1 VFVTFNGGNME
12 NVGMIGTG
20 AMGLALLERLKL
32 ANVEVVCFDSYAPAL
47 EPVRGLGMPVVN
59 SSAEVAAQS
68 TLIDIVVRTDQ
79 DILDC
84 VLGPK
89 GVLEG
94 SGPETL
100 LLLHSSILPQ
110 TMLKVA
116 DAARAKGVHAID
128 ACMTGVPD
136 TVRAGSLCF
145 VVGGPDQLVERARP
159 HLLKM
164 SKEVFHMGPLGTGA
178 VGKLIVNMLGG
189 AETLIVHEAIQIGIA
204 GGIPYQKA
212 LELMRRVGHNSVLN
226 RWQRTFDPSGN
237 DPLPRSGRNV
247 LNKDVPLVAE
257 LARRYHLDVP
267 ITQQLSASAQ
277 RIVEA
282 NETKT
287 KRS

>member
-1 VFVTFNGGNME
+1 ME
-12 NVGMIGTG
+12 NIGMIGTG
-20 AMGLALLERLKL
+20 AMGLALLERLRL
-32 ANVEVVCFDSYAPAL
+32 ANVEAVCFDSHAAVL
-47 EPVRGLGMPVVN
+47 EPVRALGMHVVN
-59 SSAEVAAQS
+59 SSVDVASQS

-79 DILDC
+79 DMLDC

-94 SGPETL
+94 ARPESL

-110 TMLKVA
+110 TMMKVA
-116 DAARAKGVHAID
+116 DAARAQGVHAID
-128 ACMTGVPD
+128 ACMLGVPD
-136 TVRAGSLCF
+136 AVRSGNLCF
-145 VVGGPDQLVERARP
+145 VVGGPEQLVERARP

-189 AETLIVHEAIQIGIA
+189 AETLIVHEAIQIGLA
-204 GGIPYQKA
+204 GGIPYPKA

-257 LARRYHLDVP
+257 LARLYNLDMP
-267 ITQQLSASAQ
+267 ITQELAASAQ
-277 RIVEA
+277 QVVEA
-282 NETKT
+282 NERKN
-287 KRS
+287 KSS

>member
-1 VFVTFNGGNME
+1 ME
-12 NVGMIGTG
+12 NIGMIGTG
-20 AMGLALLERLKL
+20 AMGLALLERLRL
-32 ANVEVVCFDSYAPAL
+32 ANVEAVCFDSHAAVL
-47 EPVRGLGMPVVN
+47 EPVRALGMHVVN
-59 SSAEVAAQS
+59 SSVDVASQS

-79 DILDC
+79 DMLDC

-94 SGPETL
+94 ARPESL

-110 TMLKVA
+110 TMMKVA
-116 DAARAKGVHAID
+116 DEARAQGVHAID
-128 ACMTGVPD
+128 ACMLGVPD
-136 TVRAGSLCF
+136 AVRSGNLCF
-145 VVGGPDQLVERARP
+145 VVGGPEELVERARP

-189 AETLIVHEAIQIGIA
+189 AETLIVHEAIQIGMA
-204 GGIPYQKA
+204 GGIPYPKA

-257 LARRYHLDVP
+257 LARLYNLDMP
-267 ITQQLSASAQ
+267 ITQELAASAQ
-277 RIVEA
+277 QVVEA
-282 NETKT
+282 NERKN
-287 KRS
+287 KSS

>member
-1 VFVTFNGGNME
+1 ME
-12 NVGMIGTG
+12 KVGMIGTG

-32 ANVEVVCFDSYAPAL
+32 ASVEAVCFDSHAAPL
-47 EPVRGLGMPVVN
+47 EPVRALGMRTVN
-59 SSAEVAAQS
+59 SAAEVAKES

-79 DILDC
+79 DMLDC

-94 SGPETL
+94 APPETL

-110 TMLKVA
+110 TMIKVA

-128 ACMTGVPD
+128 ACMLGVPD
-136 TVRAGSLCF
+136 AVRAGNLCF
-145 VVGGPDQLVERARP
+145 VAGGPDQLVERARP

-189 AETLIVHEAIQIGIA
+189 AETLIVHEAIQIGMA
-204 GGIPYQKA
+204 GGIPYPKA

-247 LNKDVPLVAE
+247 LNKDVPLAAE
-257 LARRYHLDVP
+257 LARLYNLDMP
-267 ITQQLSASAQ
+267 ITRELSAAAQ
-277 RIVEA
+277 RVVEA
-282 NETKT
+282 NERKN

>member
-1 VFVTFNGGNME
+1 MR
-12 NVGMIGTG
+12 
-20 AMGLALLERLKL
+20 A
-32 ANVEVVCFDSYAPAL
+32 
-47 EPVRGLGMPVVN
+47 VN
-59 SSAEVAAQS
+59 SSAEVATQS

-79 DILDC
+79 DMLDC

-94 SGPETL
+94 SRPETL

-110 TMLKVA
+110 TMIKVA

-136 TVRAGSLCF
+136 TVRAGNLCF
-145 VVGGPDQLVERARP
+145 VVGGPDKLVERARP

-189 AETLIVHEAIQIGIA
+189 AETLIVHEAIRIGMA
-204 GGIPYQKA
+204 GGIPYQTA

-257 LARRYHLDVP
+257 LARLYNLDVP
-267 ITQQLSASAQ
+267 ITQELSASAQ
-277 RIVEA
+277 RVVEA
-282 NETKT
+282 NKRKS

>member
-1 VFVTFNGGNME
+1 VE
-12 NVGMIGTG
+12 KIGMIGTG
-20 AMGLALLERLKL
+20 AMGLALAERLKL
-32 ANVEVVCFDSYAPAL
+32 AGVEAVCYDSYTPAL
-47 EPVRGLGMPVVN
+47 EPVRALGMRVVG
-59 SSAEVAAQS
+59 SSAEVAKES

-79 DILDC
+79 DMLDC

-89 GVLEG
+89 GILETAQ
-94 SGPETL
+94 PETL

-110 TMLKVA
+110 TMIKVA

-136 TVRAGSLCF
+136 TVRAGNLSF
-145 VVGGPDQLVERARP
+145 VVGGPDELMERAKP

-189 AETLIVHEAIQIGIA
+189 AETLIVHEAIQIGMA

-226 RWQRTFDPSGN
+226 RWHRTFDPSGN
-237 DPLPRSGRNV
+237 DPLPRCGRNV
-247 LNKDVPLVAE
+247 LNKDIPLVAE
-257 LARRYHLDVP
+257 LARLYKLDVP
-267 ITQQLSASAQ
+267 ITQELSASAE
-277 RIVEA
+277 RVVEA
-282 NETKT
+282 NERKT